1 MNRSDFFDQ
10 GYEQHKDA
18 PDMLLAEVWRFACMF
33 IDDQENARAFVEG
46 YTAARK
52 QRDEHQKED

>member
-10 GYEQHKDA
+10 GYEQHASA
-18 PDMLLAEVWRFACMF
+18 PDMLMTEVWRFACMF
-33 IDDQENARAFVEG
+33 ITDQENARAFVEG

-52 QRDEHQKED
+52 QRDERNAEQ